1 MENAMLSLN
10 TSFRYFT
17 VTLLNSILLKNK
29 EAHQHLELAEVTIQI
44 PVPSGVGA
52 PIITTLPWLRTG
64 DYKYDSQKNF
74 HEWTLPVIG
83 KIL

>member
-1 MENAMLSLN
+1 
-10 TSFRYFT
+10 
-17 VTLLNSILLKNK
+17 
-29 EAHQHLELAEVTIQI
+29 LELAEVTIQI

-74 HEWTLPVIG
+74 LEWTLPVIG